1 MAFQARYYDTGIYN
15 NPKWYSQNPFYT
27 NWGHPH
33 SDKNLDWGLPNCT
46 CYVYGR
52 FWELQGLECTDLP
65 SYNAEDWWNNFPA
78 RYVKSQTPQ
87 LGAIAC
93 WYGPG
98 NYKGHVAIVEHI
110 YENGD
115 IMTSNSGYY
124 RPIASYPPDTT
135 NYFWTEICSRANGY
149 RSTWEVDRGYIFQGF
164 VYPFQYADGEPV
176 PDPDDPPPYDPY
188 PDMKTGL
195 KVWQMM
201 KRRYN
206 IIVR

>member
-1 MAFQARYYDTGIYN
+1 MVFQARYYDTGIYN
-15 NPKWYSQNPFYT
+15 DPKWYSQNPFYT

-33 SDKNLDWGLPNCT
+33 TDKNLDWGLPNCT

-65 SYNAEDWWNNFPA
+65 SYNAEDWWDNFPA

-98 NYKGHVAIVEHI
+98 DYKGHVAIVEHI
-110 YENGD
+110 YANGD
-115 IMTSNSGYY
+115 ILTSNSGYY

-135 NYFWTEICSRANGY
+135 NYFWTEICSQANGY
-149 RSTWEVDRGYIFQGF
+149 RSTWEVQRGYIFQGF

-201 KRRYN
+201 RRRYN